1 MKLQAKVLTGQTDTL
16 MTKKGESVQKTR
28 LKVQDVGAEVTD
40 LLAYWVDFFGEYALS
55 KEQVQALVQQEVEI
69 EIRRVSVAEKDGKA
83 VVTKTGRG
91 LLNLS
96 GGRLLQQGQ
105 VVQKLSR

>member
-1 MKLQAKVLTGQTDTL
+1 MKLQAKVLAGQTESL
-16 MTKKGESVQKTR
+16 MTKKGEPVQKTR

-40 LLAYWVDFFGEYALS
+40 LLAYWVDFFGEYALTQ
-55 KEQVQALVQQEVEI
+55 EQIESLLHQEVEI
-69 EIRRVSVAEKDGKA
+69 EIRRVAVAEKDGKA

-96 GGRLLQQGQ
+96 GGRLLHQGH
-105 VVQKLSR
+105 VVQQLSR